1 VDAASGT
8 DGGASRFAAGLV
20 FLEEL
25 PPQDVA
31 DLLLARLCQL
41 RVDQAGT
48 VAARNAHLTQSR
60 PGMALLEGYTQR
72 MRMTEIDSAFMR

>member
-8 DGGASRFAAGLV
+8 DDGASRFAVALV

-31 DLLLARLCQL
+31 DLLLDRLCQL

-48 VAARNAHLTQSR
+48 VAARNAHLRQSR
-60 PGMALLEGYTQR
+60 PGTVLLEGYTQG
-72 MRMTEIDSAFMR
+72 MRTSAFMR